1 MNDTQLVIDVKDIVK
16 SFNKKVVVNRL
27 GMQVSKGEIYGFL
40 GPNGSGKTTFMRML
54 CGLMRPDSGTG
65 TCLGYDI
72 ITEPERIKPQIGYM
86 SQRFSLYEDLTV
98 KENMD
103 FIARTYGLKNHRTAV
118 NECIDRMNLRPFA
131 GQLAGTLSGGWKQQ
145 LALAA
150 CILHSP
156 KLLLLDEPTAGV
168 DPGGRRRF
176 WEHIHQ
182 LCAEGLT
189 ALISTHY
196 MDEAERCHR
205 LAYIA
210 YGDLL
215 ATGTVPELIERTNLT
230 TWSVTG
236 TDLSDLSRQLQRLPG
251 IDHVTAFGAALH
263 VSSSNRATM
272 ETAIAPFQK
281 APWQWQRI
289 ETGLEDVFIYLMKT
303 REQI

>member
-1 MNDTQLVIDVKDIVK
+1 MNEAQLVIDVKDITK
-16 SFNKKVVVNRL
+16 SFDKQVVVNRL
-27 GMQVSKGEIYGFL
+27 SMRVSRGEVYGFL

-54 CGLMRPDSGTG
+54 CGLLRPDSGIG
-65 TCLGYDI
+65 TCLGYNI
-72 ITEPERIKPQIGYM
+72 IRQPELIKPHIGYM
-86 SQRFSLYEDLTV
+86 SQHFSLYEDLTV
-98 KENMD
+98 KENMY
-103 FIARTYGLKNHRTAV
+103 FIARTYGLKNTRTAV

-150 CILHSP
+150 CIIHSP
-156 KLLLLDEPTAGV
+156 NLLLLDEPTAGV

-176 WEHIHQ
+176 WDHIHK

-215 ATGTVPELIERTNLT
+215 AKGTVSELLNKADLK
-230 TWSVTG
+230 TWAVTG
-236 TDLSDLSRQLQRLPG
+236 PKLSDLNLQLQKLPG
-251 IDHVTAFGAALH
+251 IDHVTVFGAALH
-263 VSSSNRATM
+263 VSGCDRTKI
-272 ETAIAPFQK
+272 ETAIKPFQK
-281 APWQWQRI
+281 EPWEWQLI
-289 ETGLEDVFIYLMKT
+289 DTGLEDVFIHLMKS
-303 REQI
+303 REKR

>member
-1 MNDTQLVIDVKDIVK
+1 MNESETVIDVKDITK
-16 SFNKKVVVNRL
+16 SFGKKKVVNRL
-27 GMQVSKGEIYGFL
+27 DMQVSRGEIYGFL

-54 CGLMRPDSGTG
+54 CGLLHPDSGTG
-65 TCLGYDI
+65 TCLGYDV
-72 ITEPERIKPQIGYM
+72 ITQSERIKPHIGYM

-103 FIARTYGLKNHRTAV
+103 FIARTYGLKKPRTAV
-118 NECIDRMNLRPFA
+118 DECIDRMNLRPFA
-131 GQLAGTLSGGWKQQ
+131 KQLAGTLSGGWKQQ

-182 LCAEGLT
+182 LCADGLT

-215 ATGTVPELIERTNLT
+215 AKGTVSELLEQTNLT

-236 TDLSDLSRQLQRLPG
+236 PDLSDLNRQLQKLPG

-263 VSSSNRATM
+263 VSSNNRIQM
-272 ETAIAPFQK
+272 ETAIAPFQR
-281 APWQWQRI
+281 APWKWQLT
-289 ETGLEDVFIYLMKT
+289 ETGLEDVFIYLMKS
-303 REQI
+303 RERT